1 MGDGPLDVF
10 REAFPRRTAREG
22 KRLCRH
28 HRNKL
33 IKLSN
38 QRNKLQAEIV
48 ALAAGTAD
56 DKSAAT
62 DVATPVRVCVDGK
75 RVFGAVLGVYR
86 PIILAMCGG
95 DPRNFFSKPPVE
107 HFEYITESQG
117 FMVGAM
123 ARVSIARI
131 RDTAKSV
138 HKVDCLWKKR
148 LLHRM
153 QEDQTIERAHLQRI

>member
-56 DKSAAT
+56 DEPAAT

-86 PIILAMCGG
+86 PIMCGG
-95 DPRNFFSKPPVE
+95 VII
-107 HFEYITESQG
+107 Y
-117 FMVGAM
+117 
-123 ARVSIARI
+123 
-131 RDTAKSV
+131 
-138 HKVDCLWKKR
+138 
-148 LLHRM
+148 
-153 QEDQTIERAHLQRI
+153 